1 MATASPLT
9 TTHGLSR
16 GSTTDLIYV
25 VAGPEYW
32 DSIPQ
37 TRQLTCGR
45 VRFTTERIAPPLGA
59 GTFLL
64 KQQAMLAL
72 KEGDEIVINGQK
84 WWTSGAGDP
93 RCAVY
98 IFMGKTD
105 PSAAAKG

>member
-1 MATASPLT
+1 MTTASPLT

-45 VRFTTERIAPPLGA
+45 VRFTAERIVPPLGA
-59 GTFLL
+59 GTYLL
-64 KQQAMLAL
+64 KAEAMLAMT
-72 KEGDEIVINGQK
+72 EGQVLVRE
-84 WWTSGAGDP
+84 TFLGDASWHYQLLSKKQSP
-93 RCAVY
+93 RE
-98 IFMGKTD
+98 
-105 PSAAAKG
+105 